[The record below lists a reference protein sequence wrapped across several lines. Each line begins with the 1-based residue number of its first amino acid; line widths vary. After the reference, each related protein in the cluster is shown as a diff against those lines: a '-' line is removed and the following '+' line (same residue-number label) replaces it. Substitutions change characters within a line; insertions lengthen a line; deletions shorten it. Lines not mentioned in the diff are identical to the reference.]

1 MGWLYMSYGHM
12 GGHRSA
18 KAYLDAQFTYDH
30 QQPDGSRRGL
40 TVLASSCLRN
50 RVYYAAAK
58 PHGRD
63 DGDAVFAIICLVR
76 WNNRDRE
83 GYIFGYKDMTEHM
96 GPCEAECPAR
106 ILDLL
111 GPTDNEHALAWRA
124 RCRRALNRRGRTLAD
139 GMRVRFA
146 EPLTFTD
153 GHVGQEF
160 VVEKRGRAIAFRDLL
175 SRRLYRISRFR
186 DRDLSVM
193 PQTRVHGTTFA
204 PRDDVHASDSVS

>member
-1 MGWLYMSYGHM
+1 MGRLSMSYGHM

-30 QQPDGSRRGL
+30 EQPDRSRRGL

-58 PHGRD
+58 PHGSD
-63 DGDAVFAIICLVR
+63 EGDAVFAIVCLVR
-76 WNNRDRE
+76 WNPRDRE

-111 GPTDNEHALAWRA
+111 GPIKSEFALAWRA
-124 RCRRALNRRGRTLAD
+124 RCRAALVRRGREATD
-139 GMRVRFA
+139 GMRVRLV
-146 EPLTFTD
+146 EPLNFTD
-153 GHVGQEF
+153 GHVGQDF
-160 VVEKRGRAIAFRDLL
+160 IVAKRGRALAFRDAA
-175 SRRLYRISRFR
+175 SGRLYRIARFR
-186 DRDLSVM
+186 ERDWFVV
-193 PQTRVHGTTFA
+193 PQSTIHHTIFTREEEA
-204 PRDDVHASDSVS
+204 R